1 MTHEIKTVPVA
12 IKAAGTED
20 GLEEGEFIGYASV
33 FDNIDLGGD
42 MVRKGAFTDTL
53 KEWQDLFAKNGS
65 VIPLL
70 YGHDT
75 YDPNNNIGHLK
86 TAEEDDRGLKVHGKI
101 DLEGGNGPQV
111 YRLIK
116 GRRLGQM
123 SFAYTVRGS
132 RPGKEDGENGKDYNE
147 LLNLKLHE
155 VSLVPL
161 GMNPQTEVLGV
172 KQADTLAE
180 QIYQRLI
187 EVIESGNLNLKGTDP
202 EQANTPDPAKV
213 EEPAGAKTEEPSP
226 AASAMLLS
234 ELITHTIDD

>member
-1 MTHEIKTVPVA
+1 MTNDIKTVQVA

-20 GLEEGEFIGYASV
+20 GLEEGEFIGYASI
-33 FDNIDLGGD
+33 FDNVDLHGD
-42 MVRKGAFTDTL
+42 VVRKGAFADTL
-53 KEWQDLFAKNGS
+53 NEWAEEAQKNGA

-75 YDPNNNIGHLK
+75 YDPNNNVGHLK
-86 TAEEDDRGLKVHGKI
+86 AAEEDDRGLKVHGKI

-111 YRLIK
+111 YRLVK

-123 SFAYTVRGS
+123 SFAYTIRES
-132 RPGKEDGENGKDYNE
+132 RPGKEDGENGKEFNE

-161 GMNPQTEVLGV
+161 GANPKTEVLGV
-172 KQADTLAE
+172 KNADTLAE

-187 EVIESGNLNLKGTDP
+187 EVIQSGNLTVKGTDP
-202 EQANTPDPAKV
+202 EQANRPDPAKV

-234 ELITHTIDD
+234 ELINRSIDD